1 MSKPIIAYTRVS
13 TQKQGQSGLGLEAQQ
28 AAIARFCAA
37 EGYTVVKTFT
47 EIETAKGADA
57 LDRRPQLKS
66 ALKQAAAYKSSIVVA
81 KLDRLSRDVAF
92 ISGLMAQ
99 GVPFIVTE
107 IPNADPFMLHIYA
120 AVAEQERTKISERT
134 KAALAAAK
142 ASGSSSATRT
152 ARSRSPPR
160 SSSRGWRRCASGP
173 MLGPS
178 SSATSLSNTLAR
190 APTPSPKALNE
201 RGYCRRPAAASG
213 RRARSSTFAHAWRLR
228 REPTCSAIMR
238 GARHG
243 SARPASR
250 RNLAPRVSRGGARAR
265 ARHCY

>member
-142 ASGSSSATRT
+142 ARGVKLGNPHGPKPFT
-152 ARSRSPPR
+152 AEIQQQGVAAVRQR
-160 SSSRGWRRCASGP
+160 AD
-173 MLGPS
+173 
-178 SSATSLSNTLAR
+178 AR
-190 APTPSPKALNE
+190 AQQFGDIFTEYSGESANAVAKALNE
-201 RGYCRRPAAASG
+201 RGLPSARGGKWTARSVINIRKRLEAAS
-213 RRARSSTFAHAWRLR
+213 
-228 REPTCSAIMR
+228 
-238 GARHG
+238 
-243 SARPASR
+243 
-250 RNLAPRVSRGGARAR
+250 
-265 ARHCY
+265 